1 MRISL
6 QDWRIRITHHSPT
19 QMIHCS
25 CPMVQPST
33 THPPGHPPAHPPAVH
48 HKHGPELVLKVL
60 VLLAVDAHGGEAQ
73 GAAQDGVGLGASA
86 AAVGA
91 SKSSA
96 GKEY

>member
-1 MRISL
+1 MSAYKTRTSVPHHIAPPRNGSL
-6 QDWRIRITHHSPT
+6 QSPDA
-19 QMIHCS
+19 
-25 CPMVQPST
+25 
-33 THPPGHPPAHPPAVH
+33 PPTHPPAVH